1 MSSFSAA
8 MSKMADS
15 IRKGVPMIS
24 VPDVAAALDWY
35 ASIGFEEIGRHK
47 DDGLVDFG
55 MVAFGKAEL
64 MLRPG
69 GMPPGPWDVSLWL
82 YTDKV
87 DELYQLLK
95 TRQLEFAEEIYDT
108 FYGAREFGIRDPNGY
123 NLYFIQPLTRES

>member
-1 MSSFSAA
+1 MSTFQAA
-8 MSKMADS
+8 IVEMAGS

-24 VPDVAAALDWY
+24 VPDGAAALDWY
-35 ASIGFEEIGRHK
+35 ASIGFRELARHEE
-47 DDGLVDFG
+47 DGSVDFG
-55 MVAFGKAEL
+55 MVSFGNAEL

-69 GMPPGPWDVSLWL
+69 GKPAGYDVSLWL

-95 TRQLEFAEEIYDT
+95 PRQLEFAEEIYDT

-123 NLYFIQPLTRES
+123 CLYFIQPLAAAS